1 MSTASR
7 IVPAHSRRQWL
18 EYMAGGMGTV
28 ALAGLFSAAGNG
40 LVRAD
45 EQPASPLAPRAP
57 HFAPRAKRVIFAC
70 MRGGPSHVD
79 TFDYKPQLTAKDGE
93 AAPKNKGRKLLG
105 SPWKFAQHGQSGQWI
120 SELFPQVAQQAD
132 KLCVVNSMWTDVPN
146 HPQAFMML
154 HTGEFRFARP
164 SMGAWVLY
172 GLGTENQN
180 LPGFVTIAPPNN
192 LGGAQNYASGFL
204 PAIFQGT
211 PIGREGQRVA
221 DAGIGNIKPPLP
233 ANLQR
238 EQLDLVQ
245 TLNRDLLA
253 KQSASSELEGVIESF
268 ELAFRMQSAL
278 PETLD
283 LTDETRETL
292 DAYGIGGGP
301 TDNFGR
307 QCLMARRLAEAG
319 VRFIEVSHSNWDQH
333 NGLKKN
339 LESNSRAIDRPLA
352 ALLADLQQRG
362 MLDETLVLWGG
373 EFGRT
378 PHVKQKDGRDHNAT
392 AYSMW
397 LAGGGVKG
405 GLRFGASDDY
415 GIEAVEN
422 KVHPHDLQ
430 ATLLHLLGLDHEKL
444 TYRYGGRDY
453 KLTGVGGARV
463 VKEVIA

>member
-1 MSTASR
+1 MSFRSIFAAPS
-7 IVPAHSRRQWL
+7 SRRQWL
-18 EYMAGGMGTV
+18 EYVAGGLGTV
-28 ALAGLFSAAGNG
+28 ALAGLCSAAAAEEE
-40 LVRAD
+40 V
-45 EQPASPLAPRAP
+45 ASPLAPRPP

-79 TFDYKPQLTAKDGE
+79 TFDYKPQLAKDDGRD
-93 AAPKNKGRKLLG
+93 APKNKGRKLLG
-105 SPWKFAQHGQSGQWI
+105 SPWKFAQHGQSGMWM
-120 SELFPQVAQQAD
+120 SELLPELARQSD

-146 HPQAFMML
+146 HPQAFLML
-154 HTGEFRFARP
+154 HTGEFRFSRP

-172 GLGTENQN
+172 GLGTQNQN
-180 LPGFVTIAPPNN
+180 LPGFVTISPPNN

-211 PIGREGQRVA
+211 PIGREGQRIA

-233 ANLQR
+233 SSLQR
-238 EQLDLVQ
+238 DQLDLVQ
-245 TLNRDLLA
+245 SFNRDLLGR
-253 KQSASSELEGVIESF
+253 QDTNPELEGVIESF

-283 LTDETRETL
+283 LTDESQDTL
-292 DAYGIGGGP
+292 DRYGIGAGG

-319 VRFIEVSHSNWDQH
+319 VRFIEVTHANWDQH
-333 NGLKKN
+333 NGLRKN
-339 LESNSRAIDRPLA
+339 LESNTKAIDRPLA
-352 ALLADLQQRG
+352 ALLDDLAQRG
-362 MLDETLVLWGG
+362 MLEDTLVVWGG

-397 LAGGGVKG
+397 IAGGGVRG
-405 GLRFGASDDY
+405 GLRYGASDDY

-453 KLTGVGGARV
+453 KLTGVGGARIL
-463 VKEVIA
+463 KDILS

>member
-1 MSTASR
+1 MVADYLGTGW
-7 IVPAHSRRQWL
+7 IPSRRQWL
-18 EYMAGGMGTV
+18 EAVTGGMGTL
-28 ALAGLFSAAGNG
+28 ALASLLTPS
-40 LVRAD
+40 RA
-45 EQPASPLAPRAP
+45 EEGPTASPLAPRTP

-79 TFDYKPQLTAKDGE
+79 TFDYKPRLTKDDGKG
-93 AAPKNKGRKLLG
+93 APKNQGRKLLG
-105 SPWKFAQHGQSGQWI
+105 SPWKFAQHGQSGLWM
-120 SELFPQVAQQAD
+120 SELFPQLATQAD
-132 KLCVVNSMWTDVPN
+132 KMCLLNSMHTDVPN

-180 LPGFVTIAPPNN
+180 LPGFVTISPPNN
-192 LGGAQNYASGFL
+192 LGGAQNYASSFL
-204 PAIFQGT
+204 PAVYQGT

-221 DAGIGNIKPPLP
+221 AAGVGNVRAPLP
-233 ANLQR
+233 RDLQR
-238 EQLDLVQ
+238 DQLDLVQ
-245 TLNRDLLA
+245 KLNRELLDR
-253 KQSASSELEGVIESF
+253 KSENADLEGVIESF

-283 LTDETRETL
+283 LADESQETL
-292 DAYGIGGGP
+292 DRYGVGGQA

-319 VRFIEVSHSNWDQH
+319 VRFIEISHANWDQH
-333 NGLKKN
+333 NGLRKN
-339 LESNSRAIDRPLA
+339 LESNCRAIDKPLA

-362 MLDETLVLWGG
+362 MLDETLVVWGG

-378 PHVKQKDGRDHNAT
+378 PHVKQKDGRDHNST

-397 LAGGGVKG
+397 VAGGGVRG
-405 GLRFGASDDY
+405 GLRYGASDDY
-415 GIEAVEN
+415 GIAAVED
-422 KVHPHDLQ
+422 KMHPHDLQ

-444 TYRYGGRDY
+444 SYRYGGRDY

-463 VKEVIA
+463 VKEILS

>member
-1 MSTASR
+1 MADYLGTGW
-7 IVPAHSRRQWL
+7 IPSRRQWL
-18 EYMAGGMGTV
+18 EAVTGGMGTL
-28 ALAGLFSAAGNG
+28 ALASLLTPS
-40 LVRAD
+40 RA
-45 EQPASPLAPRAP
+45 EEGPTASPLAPRTP

-79 TFDYKPQLTAKDGE
+79 TFDYKPRLTKDDGKG
-93 AAPKNKGRKLLG
+93 APKNQGRKLLG
-105 SPWKFAQHGQSGQWI
+105 SPWKFAQHGQSGLWM
-120 SELFPQVAQQAD
+120 SELFPQLATQAD
-132 KLCVVNSMWTDVPN
+132 KMCLLNSMHTDVPN

-180 LPGFVTIAPPNN
+180 LPGFVTISPPNN
-192 LGGAQNYASGFL
+192 LGGAQNYASSFL
-204 PAIFQGT
+204 PAVYQGT

-221 DAGIGNIKPPLP
+221 AAGVGNVRAPLP
-233 ANLQR
+233 RDLQR
-238 EQLDLVQ
+238 DQLDLVQ
-245 TLNRDLLA
+245 KLNRELLDR
-253 KQSASSELEGVIESF
+253 KSENADLEGVIESF

-283 LTDETRETL
+283 LTDESQETL
-292 DAYGIGGGP
+292 DRYGVGGQA

-319 VRFIEVSHSNWDQH
+319 VRFIEISHANWDQH
-333 NGLKKN
+333 NGLRKN
-339 LESNSRAIDRPLA
+339 LESNCRAIDKPLA

-362 MLDETLVLWGG
+362 MLDETLVVWGG

-378 PHVKQKDGRDHNAT
+378 PHVKQKDGRDHNST

-397 LAGGGVKG
+397 VAGGGVRG
-405 GLRFGASDDY
+405 GLRYGASDDY
-415 GIEAVEN
+415 GIAAVED
-422 KVHPHDLQ
+422 KMHPHDLQ

-444 TYRYGGRDY
+444 SYRYGGRDY

-463 VKEVIA
+463 VKEILS